1 MYIMNR
7 THGRPEFGEQ
17 EETAPMITQAA
28 FEYRQRDDTASP
40 ITQAEEQVAIGRPA
54 VRTGLGR
61 GETQL
66 HAICRFVVT
75 VECR

>member
-1 MYIMNR
+1 
-7 THGRPEFGEQ
+7 
-17 EETAPMITQAA
+17 MITQAA

-75 VECR
+75 VDRVRACYGSWRALFLFLTV